1 MAFNFIF
8 RFPCF
13 VTPNKHPAKR
23 NQFYL
28 WLKSSKLKMMW
39 PLSAQYQKLGDGH
52 RDVPLEIAGIAV
64 QPGQWLYADA
74 DGVIVSAT
82 ALG

>member
-1 MAFNFIF
+1 ME
-8 RFPCF
+8 
-13 VTPNKHPAKR
+13 
-23 NQFYL
+23 QQGD
-28 WLKSSKLKMMW
+28 
-39 PLSAQYQKLGDGH
+39 PLSEDKTEKLGDGH

-74 DGVIVSAT
+74 DADGVIVSAT